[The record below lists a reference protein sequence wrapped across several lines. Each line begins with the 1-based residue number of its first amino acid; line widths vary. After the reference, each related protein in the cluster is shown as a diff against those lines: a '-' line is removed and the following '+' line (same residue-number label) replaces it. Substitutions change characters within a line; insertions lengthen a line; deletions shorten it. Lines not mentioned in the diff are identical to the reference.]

1 MYLLIELFF
10 THLCPEPSTDD
21 QLELDYFSLPISCEG
36 NEDEDSSGADY
47 FLASSVDTVINAP
60 YLMSRFGA
68 PSKGQPAGATTPVTI
83 PGAVSKNS
91 HGSYA
96 SSSYAKSVAKNFLAN
111 SDNKVNVNSV
121 SNLGGR
127 GGHPHNNK
135 QHEFSQPMSAS
146 GNAVTAMAAT
156 SANVNN
162 TSTKGKKSTLIRSIK
177 KFVRKNIEN
186 RPRWNK
192 YF

>member
-1 MYLLIELFF
+1 
-10 THLCPEPSTDD
+10 
-21 QLELDYFSLPISCEG
+21 
-36 NEDEDSSGADY
+36 
-47 FLASSVDTVINAP
+47 
-60 YLMSRFGA
+60 MSRFGA
-68 PSKGQPAGATTPVTI
+68 PSKGQPVGATTPVTI
-83 PGAVSKNS
+83 PGAVSQNS

-96 SSSYAKSVAKNFLAN
+96 SSSYTKSVAKNFLAN

-135 QHEFSQPMSAS
+135 QHEFSQPIPATS
-146 GNAVTAMAAT
+146 GSAVTAMAAT